1 MTQEEL
7 QKIIE
12 IIYGSDIHQAFMR
25 GYAQG
30 YAAAKLE
37 PAIAPF
43 NPYMQ
48 PLRDAF
54 GTPLPISIQPYESIA
69 KYEYE
74 RTT

>member
-12 IIYGSDIHQAFMR
+12 VIYGSDVHQAFMR

-30 YAAAKLE
+30 YSAAKLE
-37 PAIAPF
+37 LITPF

-48 PLRDAF
+48 PLRDTF
-54 GTPLPISIQPYESIA
+54 GTLVKEQT
-69 KYEYE
+69 KV
-74 RTT
+74 